1 MKYNLLPQLCAPLR
15 HGLAATAC
23 FALLFAL
30 LLAPC
35 ALRPAQAALARKAD
49 VSTADAVNPK
59 PSDTDIILPM
69 PCGLSMVF
77 KLVAVPAK
85 GLLWDMPM
93 RPGVDDSA
101 HQDRAYY
108 DRRFNTALSGTFTLD
123 DLPAAW
129 RKLAPQGQNYF
140 YLVAKYEVT
149 SLQWR
154 AIMENTCPDTAQP
167 GADAARPATDI
178 SWYDAVDFTRRYTTW
193 LLQNAPD
200 SLPRFAGDQRNV
212 GFVRLPTETEW
223 EYAARGGQTA
233 GSQLLL
239 QENFFA
245 LQPGESKA
253 DYAVYRPEQGA
264 RAEGMANIGT
274 RKPNPLGI
282 YDTAGN
288 AAEMVLDTFRFSM
301 AGRLHGSAGGFV
313 RKGGSFLSSDAE
325 ILPGRR
331 EETPFF
337 LTDGPAHARDLG
349 FRPVISGINTPGGE
363 RPQELTAEWNKAGEK
378 LAPLADGQTARNPL
392 DELDRLLA
400 AAPDEA
406 SRKNLQQLRN
416 TIKENNIML
425 ERQKQLEAQS
435 LLRTGVYMIETI
447 RNYSIRRNSLKTQ
460 MESMERDKATAKGP
474 ELEKLKKILDTAKR
488 GMVMLDTSIAKSLTF
503 YRSKVEE
510 SALLSPEVLAA
521 ANESLLKDFSGA
533 DPFNENMHTNLE
545 LYRLHIDTLR
555 KNKILSREAMQKDI
569 LERRFQ

>member
-1 MKYNLLPQLCAPLR
+1 MKSDLRIRSFAPMQWGVAAALC
-15 HGLAATAC
+15 C
-23 FALLFAL
+23 AL

-35 ALRPAQAALARKAD
+35 ASQSALAALARKAD
-49 VSTADAVNPK
+49 VSTADAYNPK
-59 PSDTDIILPM
+59 PADNDIILPM

-101 HQDRAYY
+101 HQDRAFY
-108 DRRFNTALSGTFTLD
+108 DRRYNTALSGAFTLE

-129 RKLAPQGQNYF
+129 RKQAPQGQNYF
-140 YLVAKYEVT
+140 YLVAKYEV
-149 SLQWR
+149 SNLQWH
-154 AIMENTCPDTAQP
+154 AVMDNACPDTANP
-167 GADAARPATDI
+167 GAEAARPATDM

-239 QENFFA
+239 QEDFFA
-245 LQPGESKA
+245 LPTGESKA

-264 RAEGMANIGT
+264 RAEGMANIGS

-288 AAEMVLDTFRFSM
+288 AAEMVLDAFRFSM

-313 RKGGSFLSSDAE
+313 RKGGSFLSGDAE

-331 EETPFF
+331 EEMPFF

-349 FRPVISGINTPGGE
+349 FRPVISGINTPGGG

-378 LAPLADGQTARNPL
+378 LAPLAQDGQTARNPL

-406 SRKNLQQLRN
+406 SRKNLQDLRN

-447 RNYSIRRNSLKTQ
+447 RNYSSRRNSLKTQ
-460 MESMERDKATAKGP
+460 IESMEREKASAKGAA
-474 ELEKLKKILDTAKR
+474 LEKLKQILDTANR
-488 GMVMLDTSIAKSLTF
+488 GLVMLDTSIEKSLTF

-510 SALLSPEVLAA
+510 SALLAPEVLAA
-521 ANESLLKDFSGA
+521 ADASLAKDFSGN
-533 DPFNENMHTNLE
+533 DPFNENMHRNLE
-545 LYRLHIDTLR
+545 LYRLHVDAVR
-555 KNKILSREAMQKDI
+555 KNKTVSREAMQKAI

>member
-1 MKYNLLPQLCAPLR
+1 VKSDLRIRNLAPLQW
-15 HGLAATAC
+15 GFAAAVC
-23 FALLFAL
+23 CAL

-35 ALRPAQAALARKAD
+35 ASQSVLAALARKAD
-49 VSTADAVNPK
+49 VSTADAYNPK
-59 PSDTDIILPM
+59 PADNDIILPM

-101 HQDRAYY
+101 HQDRAFY
-108 DRRFNTALSGTFTLD
+108 DRRYNTALSGAFTLE

-129 RKLAPQGQNYF
+129 RKQAPQGQNYF
-140 YLVAKYEVT
+140 YLVAKYEV
-149 SLQWR
+149 SNLQWH
-154 AIMENTCPDTAQP
+154 AVMDNACPDTANP
-167 GADAARPATDI
+167 GADAARPATDM

-239 QENFFA
+239 QEDFFA
-245 LQPGESKA
+245 LPTGESKA

-264 RAEGMANIGT
+264 RAEGMANIGS

-288 AAEMVLDTFRFSM
+288 AAEMVLDAFRFSM

-313 RKGGSFLSSDAE
+313 RKGGSFLSGDAE

-331 EETPFF
+331 EEMPFF

-349 FRPVISGINTPGGE
+349 FRPVISGINTPGGG

-378 LAPLADGQTARNPL
+378 LAPLAQDGQTARNPL

-406 SRKNLQQLRN
+406 SRKNLQDLRN

-447 RNYSIRRNSLKTQ
+447 RNYSSRRNSLKTQ
-460 MESMERDKATAKGP
+460 IESMEREKASAKGAA
-474 ELEKLKKILDTAKR
+474 LEKLKQILDTANR
-488 GMVMLDTSIAKSLTF
+488 GLVMLDTSIEKSLTF

-510 SALLSPEVLAA
+510 SALLAPEVLAA
-521 ANESLLKDFSGA
+521 ADASLAKDFSGN
-533 DPFNENMHTNLE
+533 DPFNENMHRNLE
-545 LYRLHIDTLR
+545 LYRLHVDAVR
-555 KNKILSREAMQKDI
+555 KNKTVSREAMQKAI